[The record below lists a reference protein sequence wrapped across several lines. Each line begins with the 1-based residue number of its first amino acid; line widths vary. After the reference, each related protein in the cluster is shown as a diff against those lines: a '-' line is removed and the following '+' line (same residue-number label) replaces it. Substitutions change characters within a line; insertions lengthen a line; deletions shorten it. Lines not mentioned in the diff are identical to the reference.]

1 MTDLD
6 LDALEA
12 LLKEAPHPGE
22 WKATSGGTLRTD
34 DASIDYPPC
43 VRSHWKDEQERRC
56 QRIIAESDNEADVS
70 LIAALYNAAPELIAE
85 AREARRLREVERNIR
100 FYANSIEDTL
110 RNRPSLPPASPWG
123 DGYNEACNHVI
134 RELRDI
140 VGVKPVVSTEEN
152 EK

>member
-1 MTDLD
+1 MSDLD
-6 LDALEA
+6 LDSLSELEERC
-12 LLKEAPHPGE
+12 LVN
-22 WKATSGGTLRTD
+22 GGLTD
-34 DASIDYPPC
+34 
-43 VRSHWKDEQERRC
+43 
-56 QRIIAESDNEADVS
+56 AEIRDVFS
-70 LIAALYNAAPELIAE
+70 L

-140 VGVKPVVSTEEN
+140 VGVKPVVSTEETP
-152 EK
+152 